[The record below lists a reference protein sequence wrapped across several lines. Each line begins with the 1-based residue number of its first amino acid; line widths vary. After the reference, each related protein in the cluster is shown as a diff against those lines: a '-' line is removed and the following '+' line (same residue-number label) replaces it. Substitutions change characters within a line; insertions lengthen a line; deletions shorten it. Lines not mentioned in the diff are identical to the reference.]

1 MSFLFEL
8 TRDYGKFETN
18 GLSQSKKKKERD
30 MSKDRNIDDA
40 ELAKI
45 SGAGDLE
52 IAKAEDSSDSSGL
65 TGKRPPAGG
74 GGGGG
79 NPGGIEGDADT
90 GGDVEMGP
98 A

>member
-1 MSFLFEL
+1 
-8 TRDYGKFETN
+8 
-18 GLSQSKKKKERD
+18 

-40 ELAKI
+40 ELANI
-45 SGAGDLE
+45 SGAGDKDLQD
-52 IAKAEDSSDSSGL
+52 AGGGGGFVAENQ
-65 TGKRPPAGG
+65 TKPPTGG

-90 GGDVEMGP
+90 GGDQEIGP

>member
-1 MSFLFEL
+1 
-8 TRDYGKFETN
+8 
-18 GLSQSKKKKERD
+18 

-40 ELAKI
+40 DLKNVT
-45 SGAGDLE
+45 GAGDEHLKE
-52 IAKAEDSSDSSGL
+52 SDYVPGVPVGG
-65 TGKRPPAGG
+65 TGTKPPAPPGG

-90 GGDVEMGP
+90 GGDQEIGP